1 MKVDT
6 DRGQMKIKCVD
17 NCECSYL
24 PVGKVYPV
32 VSSGF
37 GLLTIISDEGNTIYA
52 NLRCTIHGKFEVVE
66 E

>member
-17 NCECSYL
+17 NCGCSYL
-24 PVGKVYPV
+24 TVGKVYPV
-32 VSSGF
+32 VSSGY
-37 GLLTIISDEGNTIYA
+37 GLLTIISDNGERSKA
-52 NLRCTIHGKFEVVE
+52 SLLHVIHGKFEVVE